1 MARPSLEVADVF
13 AAHADAFI
21 RGVGRAVSWARRRVL
36 NQLIACRTSLLGGH
50 VERCNECDYERVS
63 YNSCRNRHCPKCQ
76 ATAPAQWL
84 DARAKDLLDV
94 EYFHVVFT
102 VPPPIAQ
109 IALQNKKVMYNILFR
124 ASTETLKT
132 IAADPKHLGAEIGFL
147 SVLHTWG
154 QNLMHHPHIHCVVPG
169 GGLSPDG
176 TKWISCPAGFF
187 LPVRVLSAVFRG
199 KLLEMTR
206 RAFAA
211 EELVFQ
217 GKDLKKLNGPAAF
230 EAHLRTTLSKNWVV
244 YAKRPFG
251 GPEQVLKYLANYTHR
266 VAISNHRLLSMRD
279 GRVRFRIRDY
289 AHGNR
294 KRVLALDAVEFI
306 RRFLLHTLPRRFVRI
321 RHFGLLA
328 NACRKDKLARCR
340 ELIGCDAPVPDA
352 PEDAGDE
359 DTTLCPK
366 CQDGH
371 LLRLELK
378 PSSTRTVAK
387 DRSPALIDSS

>member
-211 EELVFQ
+211 EELAFQ

-266 VAISNHRLLSMRD
+266 VAISNHRLCRCETAVSDSAYATTPTATASASWHWMPWSSS
-279 GRVRFRIRDY
+279 GVSCSTPCRVDSSASGTSACWRTPVARTSS
-289 AHGNR
+289 
-294 KRVLALDAVEFI
+294 LDAENSSAAM
-306 RRFLLHTLPRRFVRI
+306 RR
-321 RHFGLLA
+321 
-328 NACRKDKLARCR
+328 
-340 ELIGCDAPVPDA
+340 
-352 PEDAGDE
+352 
-359 DTTLCPK
+359 CPTR
-366 CQDGH
+366 
-371 LLRLELK
+371 LRT
-378 PSSTRTVAK
+378 PGTRTP
-387 DRSPALIDSS
+387 RSARNVRTDICFVLSSSLAPRVQLPKIGAQL